1 MADNNENQLNIDM
14 AKLTE
19 QVNKLITAL
28 GTVTK
33 DNTDSLVQMKKQIQL
48 CTTEL
53 LNMESVAGGSN
64 TALTGLRNQVG
75 EAAKKFDEIMV
86 GENKNTKIL
95 TELSDTADDTGEK
108 IGELFKNAKMG
119 LGLTNDLNKNI
130 SAVVNQTKS
139 TTQLAVEIIKNK
151 NSVDNKN
158 IPSSAPELNKSKK
171 PTDANILTPNKDAL
185 TGLYTQLNEAT
196 KKLNKSISNDNITGK
211 SLENITNGVNDTADE
226 IGELIKTTRMGV
238 DFAKKTNDNTSTL
251 VDQNK
256 NEAQLAAEAARE
268 AKKSGS
274 GSATEIKRD
283 TSRSESREDR
293 SDGEGKGLLGVLTEI
308 VSSFGTSL
316 VFVAGMLAGFAVG
329 AVKVYKNFGMTILD
343 GLKAFT
349 VRVSSM
355 GASISGY
362 AKQFATGMFGAEGG
376 LFTPLINL
384 IKSGMKSIDEFAGF
398 SKFYEIVVKGL
409 TNKLVTFSKGVG
421 NFFEFAGKGIA
432 KPFISFGK
440 TLGEI
445 FGPIGNKFIQFFKG
459 LDNFVQF
466 ATKPLAGLG
475 TKISNMFS
483 GIGRLFGGGAAAIEG
498 AEVGV
503 GFFART
509 LSKIGEFFAGGKIL
523 GTFQKAF
530 VFGEKLAAK
539 IPFLALI
546 PTIIDTVVSAFKK
559 FDTEGMKGVFKS
571 IIVGLL
577 KGLAAF
583 FTFGLSDLAIDF
595 EKLYTAISKPLDGFF
610 DQVMGI
616 VKIFGD
622 MFNWIIDTLVQLW
635 TGLLKPIIM
644 SLWEDALKPIMEA
657 LGALADVAF
666 KLVAIIFK
674 LLTPVFAIIKFIFK
688 VLFEVVKLIWDYVV
702 WPILS
707 ILVPIFKVV
716 FSIIGFLFNRMK
728 LGFEYMSIGL
738 EAVIEIIDPLLANI
752 TAFFDDATDA
762 FDYLGQMV
770 DEFMKPIVDM
780 FGSLGQMLSD
790 VWSNIVGRFKP
801 VLDFLDIDIGSA
813 SSNSAGMSSSPS
825 SAMSASA
832 VASSPKEIKSTAGS
846 AGGGSPV
853 ITQVTHAPTTNNVVN
868 GGGGGG
874 GSTVILSPTPVRHSD
889 STRHMIG
896 H

>member
-1 MADNNENQLNIDM
+1 
-14 AKLTE
+14 
-19 QVNKLITAL
+19 
-28 GTVTK
+28 
-33 DNTDSLVQMKKQIQL
+33 
-48 CTTEL
+48 
-53 LNMESVAGGSN
+53 
-64 TALTGLRNQVG
+64 
-75 EAAKKFDEIMV
+75 
-86 GENKNTKIL
+86 
-95 TELSDTADDTGEK
+95 
-108 IGELFKNAKMG
+108 
-119 LGLTNDLNKNI
+119 
-130 SAVVNQTKS
+130 
-139 TTQLAVEIIKNK
+139 
-151 NSVDNKN
+151 
-158 IPSSAPELNKSKK
+158 
-171 PTDANILTPNKDAL
+171 
-185 TGLYTQLNEAT
+185 
-196 KKLNKSISNDNITGK
+196 
-211 SLENITNGVNDTADE
+211 
-226 IGELIKTTRMGV
+226 
-238 DFAKKTNDNTSTL
+238 
-251 VDQNK
+251 
-256 NEAQLAAEAARE
+256 
-268 AKKSGS
+268 
-274 GSATEIKRD
+274 
-283 TSRSESREDR
+283 
-293 SDGEGKGLLGVLTEI
+293 
-308 VSSFGTSL
+308 
-316 VFVAGMLAGFAVG
+316 
-329 AVKVYKNFGMTILD
+329 
-343 GLKAFT
+343 
-349 VRVSSM
+349 M

-409 TNKLVTFSKGVG
+409 TTKLVNFSKGVG

-459 LDNFVQF
+459 LDDFVQF
-466 ATKPLAGLG
+466 ASKPLAGLG

-509 LSKIGEFFAGGKIL
+509 FSKIGKFFSGGKL
-523 GTFQKAF
+523 LATFEKAF

-666 KLVAIIFK
+666 KVVAIIFK

-688 VLFEVVKLIWDYVV
+688 VLFEIVKLIWDYVV

-780 FGSLGQMLSD
+780 FSSLGQMLSD

-801 VLDFLDIDIGSA
+801 VLDFLDIDIGST
-813 SSNSAGMSSSPS
+813 SSNSGMSSSPS

-832 VASSPKEIKSTAGS
+832 VASSPKEIKSTASS
-846 AGGGSPV
+846 AAGGSPV
-853 ITQVTHAPTTNNVVN
+853 ITQVTHAPTTNNVVS

-874 GSTVILSPTPVRHSD
+874 GSTVILSPTPVRHAD
-889 STRHMIG
+889 STRSMIG

>member
-1 MADNNENQLNIDM
+1 MADNNENQLSIDM

-33 DNTDSLVQMKKQIQL
+33 DSTDSLVQMKKQIQL

-53 LNMESVAGGSN
+53 INMESVAGGNN
-64 TALTGLRNQVG
+64 TALNGLRGQVS
-75 EAAKKFDEIMV
+75 EATKKFNEIMA
-86 GENKNTKIL
+86 GDNKNTKIL
-95 TELSDTADDTGEK
+95 TELSNAADDTGEK
-108 IGELFKNAKMG
+108 IGELLKNEKVG
-119 LGLTNDLNKNI
+119 LGFTQDLNKNI
-130 SAVVNQTKS
+130 STVVNQTKS
-139 TTQLAVEIIKNK
+139 TTQLAVELIKNK
-151 NSVDNKN
+151 NS
-158 IPSSAPELNKSKK
+158 A
-171 PTDANILTPNKDAL
+171 DANTLTPNKDAL
-185 TGLYTQLNEAT
+185 TGLYNQLNEAT
-196 KKLNKSISNDNITGK
+196 KKFNKSISNDNITGK
-211 SLENITNGVNDTADE
+211 ALENITNGVNDTADE
-226 IGELIKTTRMGV
+226 IGELIKTARMGV
-238 DFAKKTNDNTSTL
+238 GFAKTTNDNTSTL

-256 NEAQLAAEAARE
+256 NAAQLAAEVARE

-274 GSATEIKRD
+274 GSATELGRD
-283 TSRSESREDR
+283 TSRSGRNSEESERK
-293 SDGEGKGLLGVLTEI
+293 SDSEGKGLLVILKEL
-308 VSSFGTSL
+308 VFSLRTSL
-316 VFVAGMLAGFAVG
+316 YTVAGILAGFVTG
-329 AVKVYKNFGMTILD
+329 AVKLYGNLFMTIFD

-349 VRVSSM
+349 VRVSSI
-355 GASISGY
+355 GQSISGF
-362 AKQFATGMFGAEGG
+362 AKKFATGLFGAEGG
-376 LFTPLINL
+376 LFRPLIDL
-384 IKSGMKSIDEFAGF
+384 LKSGMKAIENFMGF
-398 SKFYEIVVKGL
+398 SDFYKTVIKEGL
-409 TNKLVTFSKGVG
+409 IAKLVTFSKGVG
-421 NFFEFAGKGIA
+421 DFFTVFGKMIA

-440 TLGEI
+440 NLGEI
-445 FGPIGNKFIQFFKG
+445 FGPIGKKLMGFYKE
-459 LDNFVQF
+459 LDSFVQF
-466 ATKPLAGLG
+466 VSKPLAGLG

-483 GIGRLFGGGAAAIEG
+483 GVGRLFGGGAAAIEG

-503 GFFART
+503 GFFAKT
-509 LSKIGEFFAGGKIL
+509 LSKIGQFFSGEKII
-523 GTFQKAF
+523 GIFNKAF
-530 VFGEKLAAK
+530 AFGEKIASK
-539 IPFLALI
+539 IPFLAII
-546 PTIIDTVVSAFKK
+546 PTAIDTIISAFKK

-583 FTFGLSDLAIDF
+583 FTLGLSDLAIDF

-622 MFNWIIDTLVQLW
+622 MFNWIIGTLTQLW
-635 TGLLKPIIM
+635 NGLLKPIIM
-644 SLWEDALKPIMEA
+644 SLWEDALKPIVGA

-666 KLVAIIFK
+666 KVVAIIFK

-707 ILVPIFKVV
+707 ILVPVFKVV
-716 FSIIGFLFNRMK
+716 FSVIGFLFNTMK
-728 LGFEYMSIGL
+728 IGFEAMSEGFQYIL
-738 EAVIEIIDPLLANI
+738 DAIDPAIAGI

-770 DEFMKPIVDM
+770 DEFMKPLVDM
-780 FGSLGQMLSD
+780 FGSLGKMLSD
-790 VWSNIVGRFKP
+790 VWSSIVGRLKP
-801 VLDFLDIDIGSA
+801 ILEVLGIEIGST
-813 SSNSAGMSSSPS
+813 SSNSGMSAST
-825 SAMSASA
+825 ATTMSASA
-832 VASSPKEIKSTAGS
+832 VTSSPKDMKSAAGS

-874 GSTVILSPTPVRHSD
+874 GSTVILSPNPVRHSD

>member
-158 IPSSAPELNKSKK
+158 IPSSAPELNKKKYEK
-171 PTDANILTPNKDAL
+171 PTEVNTPLTPNAL
-185 TGLYTQLNEAT
+185 TDLYKQVSEAAN
-196 KKLNKSISNDNITGK
+196 KRKSIDIENKSINRLAELTAAAMNAEDNIG
-211 SLENITNGVNDTADE
+211 G
-226 IGELIKTTRMGV
+226 LIKIEKAALQFLK
-238 DFAKKTNDNTSTL
+238 DTNRNIAAL
-251 VDQNK
+251 VTQNK
-256 NEAQLAAEAARE
+256 IAAQIAAEAARE

-274 GSATEIKRD
+274 GSATEITQD

-293 SDGEGKGLLGVLTEI
+293 SDGGGKGLLGVLTEI

-329 AVKVYKNFGMTILD
+329 AVKVYKNLGMTIFD

-349 VRVSSM
+349 LRVSSI

-362 AKQFATGMFGAEGG
+362 AKKIANGMFGAKDG
-376 LFTPLINL
+376 LFTPMINL
-384 IKSGMKSIDEFAGF
+384 MKRGMTNIAQPFINFGKFLGEIFGSMGNKVINSKAIGNIFAF
-398 SKFYEIVVKGL
+398 VQKW
-409 TNKLVTFSKGVG
+409 
-421 NFFEFAGKGIA
+421 IA
-432 KPFISFGK
+432 KPFIE
-440 TLGEI
+440 LGTK
-445 FGPIGNKFIQFFKG
+445 IGNMFRTFGRWFMKLYTQ
-459 LDNFVQF
+459 LDKFVQF
-466 ATKPLAGLG
+466 ASKPLAGLG

-503 GFFART
+503 GFFANT
-509 LSKIGEFFAGGKIL
+509 LSKIGKFFSGGKIL

-610 DQVMGI
+610 DQIMGI

-622 MFNWIIDTLVQLW
+622 LFGWIIDTLVQIW
-635 TGLLKPIIM
+635 DGFLKPIIM

-688 VLFEVVKLIWDYVV
+688 VLFEIVKLIWDYVV

-738 EAVIEIIDPLLANI
+738 EEVIKIIDPWLANI

-770 DEFMKPIVDM
+770 DEFMDPIVKM
-780 FGSLGQMLSD
+780 FSSLGQMLSD

>member
-1 MADNNENQLNIDM
+1 MADNNEDQLSIDM

-33 DNTDSLVQMKKQIQL
+33 DSTDSLVQMKKQIQL

-53 LNMESVAGGSN
+53 LNMESVAGGNN
-64 TALTGLRNQVG
+64 TALNGLRGQVG
-75 EAAKKFDEIMV
+75 EATKKFNEIMA
-86 GENKNTKIL
+86 GDNKNTKIL
-95 TELSDTADDTGEK
+95 TELSDAADDTGEK
-108 IGELFKNAKMG
+108 IGELLKNEKMG

-130 SAVVNQTKS
+130 SAAVNQNKS
-139 TTQLAVEIIKNK
+139 TTQLVVEIIKNK

-158 IPSSAPELNKSKK
+158 IPSSAPELNKKKYEK
-171 PTDANILTPNKDAL
+171 PTEVNTLTPNAL
-185 TGLYTQLNEAT
+185 TGLYKQVSEAAN
-196 KKLNKSISNDNITGK
+196 KLKSIDIENKSINRLAELTAAAMNAEDNIGGLISIEK
-211 SLENITNGVNDTADE
+211 AALQFLQDINRNIA
-226 IGELIKTTRMGV
+226 
-238 DFAKKTNDNTSTL
+238 AL
-251 VDQNK
+251 VTQNK
-256 NEAQLAAEAARE
+256 IAAQLAAEAARE

-274 GSATEIKRD
+274 GSATELGRD
-283 TSRSESREDR
+283 TSRSESRKDK
-293 SDGEGKGLLGVLTEI
+293 SDGEGKGLLSLLTEI

-316 VFVAGMLAGFAVG
+316 VFVAGMLAGFVTG
-329 AVKVYKNFGMTILD
+329 AVKVYRNLFMTIFD

-349 VRVSSM
+349 LRVSSM

-362 AKQFATGMFGAEGG
+362 AKKFANSMFGAESG
-376 LFTPLINL
+376 LFTPLIDL
-384 IKSGMKSIDEFAGF
+384 LKSSMKSIAKFMDF
-398 SKFYEIVVKGL
+398 SDFYTIVIKEGL
-409 TNKLVTFSKGVG
+409 IAKLVKFSQGIGDLFTV
-421 NFFEFAGKGIA
+421 FGKLIA
-432 KPFISFGK
+432 KPFISFGN
-440 TLGEI
+440 TLGEM
-445 FGPIGNKFIQFFKG
+445 FGPIVKLFIKFVKG
-459 LDNFVQF
+459 LDSFVQF
-466 ATKPLAGLG
+466 VSSPLAGLG

-503 GFFART
+503 GFFAKT
-509 LSKIGEFFAGGKIL
+509 LSTIGEFFSGGKL
-523 GTFQKAF
+523 LATFETAF
-530 VFGEKLAAK
+530 AFGEKIASK
-539 IPFLALI
+539 IPFLAII
-546 PTIIDTVVSAFKK
+546 PTAIDTIISAFKK

-622 MFNWIIDTLVQLW
+622 VFGWIIDTLVQIW
-635 TGLLKPIIM
+635 DGFLKPIIM
-644 SLWEDALKPIMEA
+644 SLWEDALKPIVGA

-666 KLVAIIFK
+666 KVVAIIFK

-716 FSIIGFLFNRMK
+716 FSVIGFLFDRMK
-728 LGFEYMSIGL
+728 IGFEYMSEGFQYIL
-738 EAVIEIIDPLLANI
+738 DAIDPAIADI
-752 TAFFDDATDA
+752 TAFFDDATGA
-762 FDYLGQMV
+762 FDYLGQVV
-770 DEFMKPIVDM
+770 DDFMKPLVDM
-780 FGSLGQMLSD
+780 FGSLGKMLSD
-790 VWSNIVGRFKP
+790 VWSDIVGKFKP
-801 VLDFLDIDIGSA
+801 VLDFLGIDIGST
-813 SSNSAGMSSSPS
+813 SAKTGMSASTAT
-825 SAMSASA
+825 AMSASA
-832 VASSPKEIKSTAGS
+832 VTSSPTDMKSAAGS

-874 GSTVILSPTPVRHSD
+874 GSTVILSPNPVRHAD
-889 STRHMIG
+889 STRFMIG
-896 H
+896 C